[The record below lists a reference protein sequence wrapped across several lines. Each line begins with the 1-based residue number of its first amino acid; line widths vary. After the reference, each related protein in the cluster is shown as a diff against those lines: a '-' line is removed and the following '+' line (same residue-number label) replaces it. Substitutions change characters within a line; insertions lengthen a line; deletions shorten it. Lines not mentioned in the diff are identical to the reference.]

1 VSGLVLLDSTPEAVS
16 NDRAVQVGFVA
27 SSLAARLLKL
37 LGFT

>member
-1 VSGLVLLDSTPEAVS
+1 MSGLVLLDSTPEAVS